1 MEGQTIEI
9 EPVAGPVDATVQLPG
24 SKSLTNRA
32 LLCAA
37 LASGESELRGALVSD
52 DTRVMIESL
61 GELGIDV
68 QVLDGGVTL
77 KVQGCGGV
85 IPNRSA
91 QLAVGNSGTT
101 IRFLTAAL
109 AMAGGSY
116 RLDGVARMRERPI
129 GPLVESLKKLGV
141 QIATESPGGCPP
153 VSIDSAR
160 VTQVRTEIA
169 GDVSSQY
176 LSGLLLGAPLASSG
190 LQITITNQCVSW
202 PYVEMT
208 CQVMESFGVR
218 VELRGQQEAE
228 VAADQNYQAVAY
240 SIEPDA
246 SAASYFW
253 AMAAICGGTV
263 LVEGLNRDS
272 LQGDIRFAEAL
283 REMGCQVDY
292 QAGGISVTGS
302 ARQGIS
308 VDMADFSDTAQT
320 LAIVALFVEGPTHIT
335 GIAHNRVK
343 ETDRIGN
350 LAIELRKL
358 GAEVDEQDDGL
369 VIHPPAGI
377 KPATIETYHDHRMAM
392 SFALAGLKQQGIRI
406 LDPSCVDKTF
416 PDYFSRL
423 ASAVRP

>member
-1 MEGQTIEI
+1 MAE
-9 EPVAGPVDATVQLPG
+9 
-24 SKSLTNRA
+24 
-32 LLCAA
+32 
-37 LASGESELRGALVSD
+37 GESELRGALVSD
-52 DTRVMIESL
+52 DTRVMVEAL
-61 GELGIDV
+61 GELGIEV
-68 QVLDGGVTL
+68 HVLDGGVTL

-116 RLDGVARMRERPI
+116 RLDGVPRMRERPI

-141 QIATESPGGCPP
+141 KIATESPGGCPP
-153 VSIDSAR
+153 VSIDSPQ
-160 VTQVRTEIA
+160 VTRTQTEIA

-208 CQVMESFGVR
+208 CHVMESFGVS
-218 VELRGQQEAE
+218 VTFSGKGKAE
-228 VAADQNYQAVAY
+228 VAADQKYQACDYA
-240 SIEPDA
+240 IEPDA

-253 AMAAICGGTV
+253 AVAAICGGTV
-263 LVEGLNRDS
+263 LVEGLNRNS
-272 LQGDIRFAEAL
+272 LQGDVRFVEAL
-283 REMGCQVDY
+283 AEMGCQVNDH
-292 QAGGISVTGS
+292 ANGISVTGP
-302 ARQGIS
+302 AQQGVKI
-308 VDMADFSDTAQT
+308 DMADISDTAQT
-320 LAIVALFVEGPTHIT
+320 LAIVALFVKGPTHIT
-335 GIAHNRVK
+335 GVAHNRVK

-369 VIHPPAGI
+369 IIHPPSRI
-377 KPATIETYHDHRMAM
+377 KPATIETYRDHRMAM
-392 SFALAGLKQQGIRI
+392 SFALAGLKQPGLRI
-406 LDPSCVDKTF
+406 LDPSCVEKTF
-416 PDYFSRL
+416 PDYFKTLTS
-423 ASAVRP
+423 VVGH

>member
-1 MEGQTIEI
+1 M
-9 EPVAGPVDATVQLPG
+9 EPVTGPVDATVCLPG

-37 LASGESELRGALVSD
+37 MANGESELRGALVSD
-52 DTRVMIESL
+52 DTRVMVEAL
-61 GELGIDV
+61 GELGIGV

-109 AMAGGSY
+109 AMAGGCY
-116 RLDGVARMRERPI
+116 RLDGVTRMRERPI

-141 QIATESPGGCPP
+141 KIATESPGGCPP
-153 VSIDSAR
+153 VSIDSPR
-160 VTQVRTEIA
+160 VTQCRTEIA

-208 CQVMESFGVR
+208 CHVMESFGVS
-218 VELRGQQEAE
+218 VNLRGKGEAE
-228 VAADQNYQAVAY
+228 LAVDQKYAPCNYA
-240 SIEPDA
+240 IEPDA

-253 AMAAICGGTV
+253 AVAAICGGTV
-263 LVEGLNRDS
+263 LVDGLNRDS
-272 LQGDIRFAEAL
+272 LQGDIRFVEAL
-283 REMGCQVDY
+283 AEMGCQVNDH
-292 QAGGISVTGS
+292 ANGISVTGP
-302 ARQGIS
+302 ARQGLKI
-308 VDMADFSDTAQT
+308 DMADISDTAQT

-335 GIAHNRVK
+335 GVAHNRVK

-369 VIHPPAGI
+369 IIHPPTRI
-377 KPATIETYHDHRMAM
+377 EPATIETYRDHRMAM
-392 SFALAGLKQQGIRI
+392 SFALVGLKQQGIRI
-406 LDPSCVDKTF
+406 LDPGCVDKTF
-416 PDYFSRL
+416 PDYFQTLTS
-423 ASAVRP
+423 VVGH